1 MGKSHRSFGH
11 AHRTPLLKFLA
22 PPRSLI
28 VGVVSCFVGVLA
40 VTGSSAALAQNASVK
55 RPATAGPSDGAPL
68 VDSSVLRKLRAT
80 GIINVGYRTAS
91 PPFSYLDATL
101 QPVGYSIDLC
111 NLVIEHLRTLP
122 GLVDLEVRRVPVSS
136 STRLPLV
143 ANGTVDLEC
152 GATTNNAERQR
163 TVAFSVTT
171 FVAQARLL
179 SKKAS
184 GIRTLDDLR
193 GKSVSTT
200 IGTTS
205 VQYMQ
210 AANDERRLD
219 MRLLLGLDDMEAFAH
234 VESGRAAA
242 FAMDDVLL
250 MSVLSTAPSP
260 GEWVI
265 SEQALSVEPY
275 GIGMLRS
282 DAVFKRVVDAALT
295 RLYRSKAIH
304 EVYERWFM
312 SPIPP
317 RGANLKLPMS
327 APLARVISNP
337 TDSPDPSRYR

>member
-1 MGKSHRSFGH
+1 MGKSIRFGP
-11 AHRTPLLKFLA
+11 AHPAPLVRLRLRL
-22 PPRSLI
+22 RSLTRR
-28 VGVVSCFVGVLA
+28 GVSCLFIALA
-40 VTGSSAALAQNASVK
+40 ATCGAAFAQNA
-55 RPATAGPSDGAPL
+55 GGAPQT
-68 VDSSVLRKLRAT
+68 DSPVLRKLRAT
-80 GIINVGYRTAS
+80 GVINVGYRTAS
-91 PPFSYLDATL
+91 APFSYLDAAL

-111 NLVIEHLRTLP
+111 NHVIKHLRTLP
-122 GLVDLEVRRVPVSS
+122 GLSDLEVRRVPVSS

-179 SKKAS
+179 SKKAAGVRS
-184 GIRTLDDLR
+184 LDDLR
-193 GKSVSTT
+193 GKSVATT

-210 AANDERRLD
+210 AANQERQLD
-219 MRLLLGLDDMEAFAH
+219 LRLLLGLDDMEAFQH
-234 VESGRAAA
+234 VESGRALA

-250 MSVLSTAPSP
+250 MSVLSTAPDP
-260 GEWVI
+260 AEWAI
-265 SEQALSVEPY
+265 STQALSVEPY

-282 DAVFKRVVDAALT
+282 DAVFKRVVDDALT
-295 RLYRSKAIH
+295 QLYRSKAIH
-304 EVYERWFM
+304 EVYKRWFM

-317 RGANLKLPMS
+317 RGANLQLPMS
-327 APLARVISNP
+327 ASLARVISNP